1 MTERILNTWVIIYSK
16 SYLMD
21 DEEQQSEAID
31 QIRSGVV
38 QLLRRYDSESDLDK
52 LTIVYATHIALLEFM
67 EDEDVSFDPDVKL

>member
-1 MTERILNTWVIIYSK
+1 MRASQCTNYAMS
-16 SYLMD
+16 
-21 DEEQQSEAID
+21 DEERQAQAID

-67 EDEDVSFDPDVKL
+67 EDEDVGFDPDIKDL